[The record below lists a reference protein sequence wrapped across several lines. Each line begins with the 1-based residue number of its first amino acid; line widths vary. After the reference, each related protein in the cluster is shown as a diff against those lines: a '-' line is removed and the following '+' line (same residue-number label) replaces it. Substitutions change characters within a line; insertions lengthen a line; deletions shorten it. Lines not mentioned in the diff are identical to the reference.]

1 VLPVAWSLLALA
13 VVGGFIA
20 IAAYWLDVQDRPDL
34 SFRARVAWSVGTLL
48 FPVMI
53 PIYAFLGRPGWPR
66 SLRIAAFLPIV
77 ALALVAGFVAGL
89 FR

>member
-1 VLPVAWSLLALA
+1 MLPVAWTLLALA
-13 VVGGFIA
+13 VVGGFFA

-34 SFRARVAWSVGTLL
+34 SFRSRVAWSVGTLL
-48 FPVMI
+48 FPVAI
-53 PIYAFLGRPGWPR
+53 PLYAFLGGPAWPR

-77 ALALVAGFVAGL
+77 ALALVAGFVFGV